1 MSPPAGIGAER
12 SVTWRFVAPLPRSTP
27 PERSTAAAKTSD
39 RLDRTARRVARGH
52 GERLGAAERERVRPG
67 RLGAERGL
75 GLASAVCERYG
86 YEPVRT
92 GPESVR
98 LRNCP
103 FHPLAA
109 RAPELVCAI
118 NREFLSG
125 MLTGLGAR
133 AVNARLEARPGECC
147 VELHRA

>member
-1 MSPPAGIGAER
+1 MTSRSPCRLAARICWPN
-12 SVTWRFVAPLPRSTP
+12 SCWRRFSRPRPPIDSTGL
-27 PERSTAAAKTSD
+27 RAAS
-39 RLDRTARRVARGH
+39 RGH
-52 GERLGAAERERVRPG
+52 GERLGAAERVRVRPG

-92 GPESVR
+92 GPDSVR

-133 AVNARLEARPGECC
+133 AVNARLEARPAECC